1 MTIMIKVMTI
11 MGTRPEAIKLAPVIK
26 EIAKYKRDFQS
37 IIVLTAQHREM
48 LDQVLALFEIKAD
61 HDLNIMREGQNLFHI
76 SSRALHGLQ
85 KVIEKEK
92 PDIALVEGDTTTV
105 FIASLAAFYY
115 KIPIAHIEAGLRS
128 FNKYHP
134 FPEEINRKLVT
145 VLTDLHFAPTQK
157 AKKNLLEEG
166 VPEEKIFVT
175 GNPVI
180 DALFMKVKENY
191 YFTQPEIRKI
201 DFEEKRVI
209 LVTAHRRENFGEPLR
224 NICFALKE
232 IIDSFPDV
240 EIVYPVHPNPN
251 IQKPVKRLLGEVGRI
266 HLLEPL
272 GYDSLVNLMNQCYLM
287 LTDSGGIQEE
297 APSLGKPVLV
307 LRAVTE
313 RPEAVTAGTVKVI
326 GTEKENIVR
335 ETKILLENKEEY
347 QRMARAINPYGDG
360 KAAERIIEIL
370 LNYKKDLD

>member
-1 MTIMIKVMTI
+1 
-11 MGTRPEAIKLAPVIK
+11 
-26 EIAKYKRDFQS
+26 
-37 IIVLTAQHREM
+37 
-48 LDQVLALFEIKAD
+48 
-61 HDLNIMREGQNLFHI
+61 
-76 SSRALHGLQ
+76 
-85 KVIEKEK
+85 
-92 PDIALVEGDTTTV
+92 
-105 FIASLAAFYY
+105 
-115 KIPIAHIEAGLRS
+115 
-128 FNKYHP
+128 
-134 FPEEINRKLVT
+134 
-145 VLTDLHFAPTQK
+145 
-157 AKKNLLEEG
+157 
-166 VPEEKIFVT
+166 
-175 GNPVI
+175 
-180 DALFMKVKENY
+180 MKVKENY